1 MLLDLEYQKNSHIN
15 ELKKYADAAV
25 IGSAIIDV
33 ISNSENDE
41 IDNVV
46 KFIKGLLK

>member
-1 MLLDLEYQKNSHIN
+1 M
-15 ELKKYADAAV
+15 

-41 IDNVV
+41 IENVV
-46 KFIKGLLK
+46 KFIKGLLKNKIL